1 MAVLTDADIRLN
13 DVWQLTQATNG
24 DAPIVSGLD
33 CVYQDIRL
41 EALSQEGELFY
52 DSAWGWSLLDFVQS
66 EDDELLRLEIQ
77 SRIKEKLSRRSEID
91 VESISTVV
99 DFSDDTLNVHV
110 TFQFVDESQSR
121 SLDVVVDRVSVEVIS
136 SD

>member
-99 DFSDDTLNVHV
+99 DFNDDTLNVHV

-121 SLDVVVDRVSVEVIS
+121 SLDIVVDRVSVEVIS

>member
-1 MAVLTDADIRLN
+1 MAVLTDTDIRLN
-13 DVWQLTQATNG
+13 EVWQLTQATNG

-66 EDDELLRLEIQ
+66 EDDELLRLELQ
-77 SRIKEKLSRRSEID
+77 SRIKEKLARRSEID
-91 VESISTVV
+91 MESITTVIS
-99 DFSDDTLNVHV
+99 FSDDVLTVHV

-121 SLDVVVDRVSVEVIS
+121 SLDVAVDRVSVEVIS

>member
-13 DVWQLTQATNG
+13 EVWQLTQATNG

-77 SRIKEKLSRRSEID
+77 TRIKDKLSRRSEID

-99 DFSDDTLNVHV
+99 DFSADLLNVHLM
-110 TFQFVDESQSR
+110 FQFVDESQSR